1 MEASKDEPEDVATED
16 EDTSGLETTAA
27 ESCIDDND
35 IDGSLAALFRAEAST
50 NKQMAID
57 KENPGA
63 QNPLQCDPML
73 FNLLVAVARSAMTTF
88 RFGKHVDVSFTKLGK
103 LSGASI
109 ETHLLEKVR
118 LIHPSPGER
127 NHNVL
132 CQFLKSATARER
144 QEFFIGNKSHQDF
157 RVLSESGAFD
167 RRNGVNDEDN
177 HFENVGRCGELHHIK
192 HAGITLWTHDA

>member
-1 MEASKDEPEDVATED
+1 MEASKDEPEDDATED

-118 LIHPSPGER
+118 LNSPLSGRTEPQCSLSISQER
-127 NHNVL
+127 DGSRATRILHWQQVL
-132 CQFLKSATARER
+132 PR
-144 QEFFIGNKSHQDF
+144 
-157 RVLSESGAFD
+157 LSSPQ
-167 RRNGVNDEDN
+167 
-177 HFENVGRCGELHHIK
+177 
-192 HAGITLWTHDA
+192 